1 MIDDAKKEL
10 IIFDLDGTILD
21 TLDDLADSLNYSL
34 AFHGFSPRTREEVR
48 KFVGN
53 GIRNLIE
60 RALPAQTSGDIAQ
73 TVFRTFIDYYKL
85 HCFDKTKPYA
95 GIPEL
100 LQKLKEKGY
109 LLAVISNKADAVVQK
124 LCLRYFD
131 GLFDYAA
138 GERTGIPKKPAPDSV
153 LAVMEIFHKN
163 AEATL
168 YIGDS
173 EVDIKTAQNAGID
186 CLSVTWGFR
195 DALFLKQQGAKKL
208 AHSAADTMN
217 LITDTPFTRN
227 PV

>member
-1 MIDDAKKEL
+1 MANSRKKEL
-10 IIFDLDGTILD
+10 IIFDLDGTVLD

-34 AFHGFSPRTREEVR
+34 AFHGFSQRTKEEVR
-48 KFVGN
+48 EFVGN

-60 RALPAQTSGDIAQ
+60 RALPGSAADTEIAA
-73 TVFRTFIDYYKL
+73 VFQTFIEYYRM

-109 LLAVISNKADAVVQK
+109 LTAVVSNKADAVVQK
-124 LCLRYFD
+124 LCRRYFG

-138 GERTGIPKKPAPDSV
+138 GERNGVPKKPAPDSV
-153 LAVMEIFHKN
+153 LHVMEIFGKT
-163 AEATL
+163 ADATL

-195 DALFLKQQGAKKL
+195 DFSFLKLQGAEMF
-208 AHSAADTMN
+208 AHSIDDIRTKLHA
-217 LITDTPFTRN
+217 
-227 PV
+227 V